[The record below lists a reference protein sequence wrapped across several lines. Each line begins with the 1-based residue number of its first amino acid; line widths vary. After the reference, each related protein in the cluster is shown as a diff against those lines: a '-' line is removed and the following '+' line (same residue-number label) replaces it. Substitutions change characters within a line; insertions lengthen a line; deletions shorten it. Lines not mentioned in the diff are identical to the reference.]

1 MPPKTRFTEEVI
13 LEAAF
18 ELTRSKGIGAV
29 TARTLAGHLAC
40 STAPIFSRFESMDA
54 LHEALMDRII
64 EEFVA
69 SVTASAGSDAL
80 VAAGVGWLRFATSEP
95 CLYEAVFL
103 RRHPWHAKWG
113 RLRREMADRMSADDR
128 FIDWDNDALFALV
141 GRVSIVMHGLGV
153 ELWSGRLPAT
163 DLPALVEQFVLPV
176 VDAAHANGWRK
187 DLHTAGPHNDTTS
200 ERSLL
205 QLP

>member
-13 LEAAF
+13 LDTAF
-18 ELTRSKGIGAV
+18 DLTRSEGIDAV
-29 TARTLAGHLAC
+29 TARTLAGHLSC

-64 EEFVA
+64 REFVA
-69 SVTASAGSDAL
+69 AVTASGGEDAV

-95 CLYEAVFL
+95 YLYEAVFL

-113 RLRREMADRMSADDR
+113 RLRREMADRMSLDER
-128 FIDWDNDALFALV
+128 FQDWDGDALFALV

-153 ELWSGRLPAT
+153 ELWSGRLPT
-163 DLPALVEQFVLPV
+163 FDLPALVEQFVLPV
-176 VDAAHANGWRK
+176 VDAAHRNGWRE
-187 DLHTAGPHNDTTS
+187 DLHTRTRATS
-200 ERSLL
+200 IQSPRAD
-205 QLP
+205 Q